1 MSEDIFIREEL
12 QPFKHLFTFLINQ
25 NLQLTKEV
33 KEIKMQMNKQYEDI
47 TNQQIEN
54 NENLKKEFNLCKQQL
69 KQQIKD
75 SQLKIDQLEQSLNEQ
90 IQINKNLNNKLNLV
104 EQNLDQHNDHLTK
117 LDNDQQESSIQSKQH
132 LQLVQH
138 RLNYLSEFYRNE
150 RKVDSNLNNNFISKV
165 IK

>member
-1 MSEDIFIREEL
+1 MNENISIRQEL
-12 QPFKHLFTFLINQ
+12 QPFKDLFTFLINQ

-104 EQNLDQHNDHLTK
+104 EQNLNQHNDHLTK

-132 LQLVQH
+132 LQFVEH
-138 RLNYLSEFYRNE
+138 CLNGLSEFYRNE